1 MKRIRKLDTPLECT
15 FPFVL
20 VTEDVK
26 IPSPSTG
33 VYENRLKD
41 NSAASFIS
49 FNRRLKSKDL
59 LSCNLFINACFSSKY
74 IWTSFTEQS
83 PSGANSISATQ
94 GFSDLLQH
102 LQFQ

>member
-15 FPFVL
+15 FPFVFF
-20 VTEDVK
+20 TEDVK
-26 IPSPSTG
+26 IPSPPTG

-74 IWTSFTEQS
+74 I
-83 PSGANSISATQ
+83 
-94 GFSDLLQH
+94 
-102 LQFQ
+102 